1 MLKIVAKQYEVEEE
15 IEVVNEK
22 GETLDKITMQIT
34 PDELKEIEGI
44 IINQKGIKQTQEL
57 EKLEKKGASEEELE
71 KKQTE
76 FLDHLTQCEKKF
88 EEIVFKDKLES
99 FKEKV
104 GEYYFEETLS
114 SVYDFFWNSFIDK
127 KAKRVNTMNSDLKK
141 ITKR

>member
-1 MLKIVAKQYEVEEE
+1 MLKIVAKKYEIEEE

-88 EEIVFKDKLES
+88 EEIIFKDNLES

-114 SVYDFFWNSFIDK
+114 NVYDFFWSTFIGK
-127 KAKRVNTMNSDLKK
+127 KAKRVNTMRSDLTK
-141 ITKR
+141 ITRR

>member
-1 MLKIVAKQYEVEEE
+1 MLKIVAKQYEIEEE

-22 GETLDKITMQIT
+22 GETLDKIMMQIT

-44 IINQKGIKQTQEL
+44 ILNQDGIKKTQEI
-57 EKLEKKGASEEELE
+57 EKLEKKKDSEDELE
-71 KKQTE
+71 KKQKE
-76 FLDHLTQCEKKF
+76 LIELLTKCEARF
-88 EEIVFKDKLES
+88 EKIVFKDNLES

-114 SVYDFFWNSFIDK
+114 NVYDFFWNAFIEK
-127 KAKRVNTMNSDLKK
+127 KAKRVNTMRSDLTK